1 MERCFLSEMVSAS
14 LRTLQ
19 SGVGCFGKQPG
30 GLDRVYFELLRH
42 LPDPGFEA
50 RGLLAGGV

>member
-1 MERCFLSEMVSAS
+1 MH
-14 LRTLQ
+14 TLQ
-19 SGVGCFGKQPG
+19 LGMGCFGEQPG
-30 GLDRVYFELLRH
+30 GLDRVYCELLSH